1 MPPLDPARI
10 LAVFV
15 FDPKDP
21 LGFISGT
28 FLLLALVLLA
38 VYPFASRTRRG
49 RVLILLLFSLFFY
62 YKTGGGFVALLVLSA
77 LIDYGIGLAL
87 GAARNRNAARALL
100 WSGIAANL
108 AVLAAFKYAHWTP
121 GGAASLAVPVGV
133 SYYVFQKIS
142 YLADVYRKKAAPV
155 RRADEFLLYVAFFP
169 RVVAGPIVRAGEFM
183 PQLESTYAPDRFDVG
198 EAVFLILTGL
208 FKKAIIADFI
218 GINFVDRVFA
228 SPTLYSG
235 LENLLAVYGYAIQIY
250 CDFSGYTDIA
260 LGIGRL
266 LGFRLPPNFKSPY
279 KATTI
284 SEFWSGWHMTLSR
297 WLMDYLFWP
306 ITLRLSAI
314 IKSERWAGIRTD
326 RIIPVA
332 ASMITFLICGL
343 WHGAA
348 WGFIVWGALHG
359 AAISLERVLRLPQK
373 VRKTAGRR
381 AVGRILAFHYI
392 CLGWIFFRSG
402 RLDTAVAVLTQIF
415 AHFKAALLPQFIAGY
430 PLVCGLIILGF
441 GFHFL
446 PRGLKYSVKR
456 LTVEASWPVQA
467 FLLAAM
473 IWLVFQFRAAEI
485 QPFIYFKF

>member
-10 LAVFV
+10 LSAFV

-21 LGFISGT
+21 LGFVSGT
-28 FLLLALVLLA
+28 FLVLALVLLA
-38 VYPFASRTRRG
+38 VYPFGARSRRG
-49 RVLILLLFSLFFY
+49 RVLTLLLFSLYFY
-62 YKTGGGFVALLVLSA
+62 YKTGGGFIALLVLSTS
-77 LIDYGIGLAL
+77 IDYGIGRAL
-87 GAARNRNAARALL
+87 GAARKHGHGWIWL
-100 WSGIAANL
+100 WGGIALNV
-108 AVLAAFKYAHWTP
+108 AVLVAFKYGRWIP
-121 GGAASLAVPVGV
+121 GGWDSLAVPVGI
-133 SYYVFQKIS
+133 SYYIFQKIS
-142 YLADVYRKKAAPV
+142 YLADVYRQKAEPV
-155 RRADEFLLYVAFFP
+155 RRADDFLLYVAFFP

-183 PQLESTYAPDRFDVG
+183 PQLDRPYAPDRFDVG

-208 FKKAIIADFI
+208 FKKAVIADFI
-218 GINFVDRVFA
+218 GLNFVDRVFA
-228 SPTLYSG
+228 TPALYSG

-279 KATTI
+279 KAATI

-306 ITLRLSAI
+306 IALRLSAV

-326 RIIPVA
+326 KIIPVA
-332 ASMITFLICGL
+332 ASMATFLICGL

-373 VRKTAGRR
+373 VKKTPLRR
-381 AVGRILAFHYI
+381 AVGRFLAFHYI

-402 RLDTAVAVLTQIF
+402 RLSTAGAVIGQIF
-415 AHFKAALLPQFIAGY
+415 AHFKAALLPQFIRGY
-430 PLVCGLIILGF
+430 PLVFGLIILGF
-441 GFHFL
+441 SIHWM
-446 PRGLKYSVKR
+446 PKGLKYSAKR

-473 IWLVFQFRAAEI
+473 IWLVFQFRAADI

>member
-10 LAVFV
+10 LTVFV

-21 LGFISGT
+21 LGFVSGT
-28 FLLLALVLLA
+28 FLLLALVLLT
-38 VYPFASRTRRG
+38 VYPFGARTRRG
-49 RVLILLLFSLFFY
+49 RVLTLLFFSLFFY
-62 YKTGGGFVALLVLSA
+62 YKTGGGFVALLVLST
-77 LIDYGIGLAL
+77 LIDYGIGRAL
-87 GAARNRNAARALL
+87 GAARTRGAGRALL
-100 WSGIAANL
+100 WGGIAANL
-108 AVLAAFKYAHWTP
+108 AVLAAFRYAHWTP
-121 GGAASLAVPVGV
+121 GGAASLAVPVGI

-142 YLADVYRKKAAPV
+142 YLADVYRKKSEPV
-155 RRADEFLLYVAFFP
+155 RRADEFLLYVVFFP
-169 RVVAGPIVRAGEFM
+169 RVAAGPIVRAGEFM
-183 PQLESTYAPDRFDVG
+183 PQLDQPYRPDRFDVG

-208 FKKAIIADFI
+208 FKKAVIADFI
-218 GINFVDRVFA
+218 GISFVDRVFA
-228 SPTLYSG
+228 SPALYSG

-279 KATTI
+279 KAATI
-284 SEFWSGWHMTLSR
+284 SEFWSRWHMTLSR

-306 ITLRLSAI
+306 IALRLSAI
-314 IKSERWAGIRTD
+314 VRSERWAGIRTD

-332 ASMITFLICGL
+332 AAMATFLVCGL
-343 WHGAA
+343 WHGMA

-359 AAISLERVLRLPQK
+359 AAVSLERLWRLPQK
-373 VRKTAGRR
+373 VQKTPRRR
-381 AVGRILAFHYI
+381 AIGRLLTFHYV

-402 RLDTAVAVLTQIF
+402 RLDTAGAILAQIF
-415 AHFKAALLPQFIAGY
+415 GHFKAGLLFQLIGGY
-430 PLVCGLIILGF
+430 TLVVGMIILGF
-441 GFHFL
+441 SFHFL

-473 IWLVFQFRAAEI
+473 IWLVFQFRAADI
-485 QPFIYFKF
+485 QPFIYFRF